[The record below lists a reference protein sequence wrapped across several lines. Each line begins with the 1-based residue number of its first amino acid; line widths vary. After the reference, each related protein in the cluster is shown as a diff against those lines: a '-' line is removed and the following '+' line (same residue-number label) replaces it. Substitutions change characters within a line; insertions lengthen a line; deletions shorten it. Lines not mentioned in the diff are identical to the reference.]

1 MACRGPKYRS
11 RKIGSKWET
20 LGLHSPPLDGG
31 AGETGRSVWH
41 RGFLEAKS
49 TRLCGEL
56 ELGDRRK
63 VFKDS
68 IPLSQVGKTE
78 AQRRKALCPRSHSQ
92 PLN

>member
-1 MACRGPKYRS
+1 MVVSGRRWGSTPLHWTEGLGRQEEVYR
-11 RKIGSKWET
+11 
-20 LGLHSPPLDGG
+20 
-31 AGETGRSVWH
+31 H

-56 ELGDRRK
+56 ELGEERK
-63 VFKDS
+63 VFEDS
-68 IPLSQVGKTE
+68 TPLSQVSKTE